1 MESRFSSND
10 LVKWNKDET
19 RTRSRTEH
27 PDRPGRLFESKVFNP
42 NGLLV
47 EVPNTQKPYLPE
59 MYRAKPLEASEVAED
74 AEDEEE

>member
-1 MESRFSSND
+1 MKHE
-10 LVKWNKDET
+10 LVHVLNT
-19 RTRSRTEH
+19 RTGQVGDIRR
-27 PDRPGRLFESKVFNP
+27 RLFESKVFNP

>member
-1 MESRFSSND
+1 MKHE
-10 LVKWNKDET
+10 LVHVLNTQTGQVGDI
-19 RTRSRTEH
+19 RR
-27 PDRPGRLFESKVFNP
+27 RLFESRVFNP

-59 MYRAKPLEASEVAED
+59 MYRAKPLEASEVTED

>member
-1 MESRFSSND
+1 MKHE
-10 LVKWNKDET
+10 LVHVLNTQTGQVGDI
-19 RTRSRTEH
+19 RR
-27 PDRPGRLFESKVFNP
+27 RLFESKVFNP

-59 MYRAKPLEASEVAED
+59 MYRARPLEASEVTED

>member
-1 MESRFSSND
+1 MKHE
-10 LVKWNKDET
+10 LVHVLNTQTGQVGDI
-19 RTRSRTEH
+19 RR
-27 PDRPGRLFESKVFNP
+27 RLFESKVFNP

-59 MYRAKPLEASEVAED
+59 MYRAKPLEASEVTED

>member
-1 MESRFSSND
+1 MKHE
-10 LVKWNKDET
+10 LVHVLNT
-19 RTRSRTEH
+19 QTGQVGSIRR
-27 PDRPGRLFESKVFNP
+27 RLFESRVFNP

-59 MYRAKPLEASEVAED
+59 MYRAKPLEASEVTED

>member
-1 MESRFSSND
+1 MKHE
-10 LVKWNKDET
+10 LVHVLNTQTGQVGDI
-19 RTRSRTEH
+19 RR
-27 PDRPGRLFESKVFNP
+27 RLFESRVFNP

>member
-1 MESRFSSND
+1 MKHE
-10 LVKWNKDET
+10 LVHVLNT
-19 RTRSRTEH
+19 RTGQVGDIRR
-27 PDRPGRLFESKVFNP
+27 RLFESRVFNP

-59 MYRAKPLEASEVAED
+59 MYRAKPLEASEVTED